1 MVTLS
6 LLINP
11 AQIKYELSI
20 PKHGNNMYSAL
31 SSDYIQLIQTRPV
44 LEKVIAELGLNMSV
58 DALKGKVTATKQ
70 GDSRIISISVV
81 DTSPVVAKRI
91 ADAVAKAAADQI
103 YTVMDAELVNIVQPG
118 NVPEAPSSPAVMRN
132 TIIALILAVFV
143 TCAII
148 IIRYIMDDTIKTSE
162 DVERYLGISVI
173 GSIPIFGEEAMAN
186 RKKKKRI
193 TLKNANSRNQKAKNN
208 VRLSENAV
216 DIDMDETKKI
226 DTDEINNSNKN
237 NKTNKGKKVN

>member
-1 MVTLS
+1 
-6 LLINP
+6 
-11 AQIKYELSI
+11 
-20 PKHGNNMYSAL
+20 
-31 SSDYIQLIQTRPV
+31 
-44 LEKVIAELGLNMSV
+44 
-58 DALKGKVTATKQ
+58 
-70 GDSRIISISVV
+70 
-81 DTSPVVAKRI
+81 
-91 ADAVAKAAADQI
+91 
-103 YTVMDAELVNIVQPG
+103 MDAELVNIVQPG

-132 TIIALILAVFV
+132 TIIALILAVFA